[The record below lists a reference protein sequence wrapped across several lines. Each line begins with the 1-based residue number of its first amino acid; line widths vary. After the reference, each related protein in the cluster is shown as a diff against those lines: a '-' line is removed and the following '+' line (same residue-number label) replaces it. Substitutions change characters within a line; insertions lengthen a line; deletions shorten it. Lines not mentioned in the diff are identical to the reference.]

1 MEDRMS
7 RYRGYFLKDDHIVAP
22 ESIDA
27 TDDAQAMLKAGDL
40 LSTSQFLRIE
50 VWQETR
56 IVGSLS
62 APASSPEAATST
74 IGRA

>member
-7 RYRGYFLKDDHIVAP
+7 QYRGYYLKDDHIVAS
-22 ESIDA
+22 EGIDA
-27 TDDAQAMLKAGDL
+27 TDDAQAMLKAGEL

-62 APASSPEAATST
+62 ARGSSPKAATST
-74 IGRA
+74 IEAE